1 MLHLVRCV
9 STSAYAVHLTV
20 TPFSCRIHATNPHN
34 SPSRTNRDAERLI
47 VLALALNASG
57 SRTED
62 RFWET
67 RIEEALIKLFRTGQD
82 AAVEIALEHLL
93 MTDPSAYE
101 VLVEMCE
108 TLSEATVMEKDGQA
122 YDVLLIV
129 APLAAWTRFSIPAGK
144 IRNDALDTLRAQLH
158 GHVLASE
165 TSLALAPA
173 LLSID
178 QMPRTFS
185 ATWQW
190 LQRLG
195 MQALGKATTQKLTLP
210 PDAEVANMLA
220 DTRYLAGAVAV
231 PQGAPIFRWQELSD
245 DPQAARAASLEQW
258 VTQVEP
264 TIATL
269 LPGCGIEILLPD
281 AWYTGNREA
290 DRSVRPLS
298 IRAAVGWLESSLNL
312 PADQLRAVVAG
323 CGETQVDEYRI
334 GFTARNQNDV
344 MYGCVWPLF
353 GRENELPADENGQ
366 PRDTLE
372 EIVDLLKAQGVT
384 DIRRLPGIL
393 PMDFCE
399 DCGAPYFPDPT
410 GEMVHAELPDEADT
424 GPAHF
429 H

>member
-1 MLHLVRCV
+1 MPR
-9 STSAYAVHLTV
+9 TR
-20 TPFSCRIHATNPHN
+20 TPA
-34 SPSRTNRDAERLI
+34 PSRTNRDAERLI
-47 VLALALNASG
+47 VLATALNASG

-67 RIEEALIKLFRTGQD
+67 RIEETLSRLFRTGQD
-82 AAVEIALEHLL
+82 AAVETALEHLL
-93 MTDPSAYE
+93 MADPSAYE

-108 TLSEATVMEKDGQA
+108 TLSESAVMEKDGQLH
-122 YDVLLIV
+122 DVLLIV

-144 IRNDALDTLRAQLH
+144 IRGDALDALRAQLH

-165 TSLALAPA
+165 ASLALAPW

-195 MQALGKATTQKLTLP
+195 MQALGKSTTQKLALP
-210 PDAEVANMLA
+210 ADDEVANMLA

-231 PQGAPIFRWQELSD
+231 PQGAPMFRWQEMSD
-245 DPQAARAASLEQW
+245 APRAARLTSLQQWASQA
-258 VTQVEP
+258 EP
-264 TIATL
+264 TIAAL

-323 CGETQVDEYRI
+323 CGENQVDEYRI

-344 MYGCVWPLF
+344 VYGCVWPLF
-353 GRENELPADENGQ
+353 GRENGMPVDDNGQ

>member
-1 MLHLVRCV
+1 MPR
-9 STSAYAVHLTV
+9 TRTTA
-20 TPFSCRIHATNPHN
+20 
-34 SPSRTNRDAERLI
+34 PSRTNRDAERLI
-47 VLALALNASG
+47 VLATALNASG

-62 RFWET
+62 QFWET
-67 RIEEALIKLFRTGQD
+67 RIEEALTKLFRTGQD

-93 MTDPSAYE
+93 TNDPSAYE

-108 TLSEATVMEKDGQA
+108 TLTESTVMEKDGQP

-144 IRNDALDTLRAQLH
+144 IRPEAMDVLRAQLH
-158 GHVLASE
+158 GHVLASDV
-165 TSLALAPA
+165 SLALAPS

-195 MQALGKATTQKLTLP
+195 MQALGKPTTQKMALP

-231 PQGAPIFRWQELSD
+231 PRGAPMFRWQEAID
-245 DPQAARAASLEQW
+245 DPLVARLTSFEQW
-258 VTQVEP
+258 AKQTEP

-269 LPGCGIEILLPD
+269 LPGCGIEILLPN

-290 DRSVRPLS
+290 DRSVRPMS
-298 IRAAVGWLESSLNL
+298 IRAAVGWLESSLHL
-312 PADQLRAVVAG
+312 PPDQLRAVVAG
-323 CGETQVDEYRI
+323 CGENQVDEYRI

-344 MYGCVWPLF
+344 VYGCVWPLF
-353 GRENELPADENGQ
+353 GRENELPVDENGQ

-372 EIVDLLKAQGVT
+372 DIVDLLKAQGVT

-393 PMDFCE
+393 PMEFCE

-410 GEMVHAELPDEADT
+410 GEMVHAELPDEADS